1 MKRIYRLIASACI
14 LGCGQVVFAQ
24 TSGDSTAVH
33 RKDNSLDSTQVIKE
47 SIIIGAPAGY
57 KYREVIPAQTL
68 KEEEL

>member
-47 SIIIGAPAGY
+47 SIIIGTPAGY
-57 KYREVIPAQTL
+57 
-68 KEEEL
+68 